1 MKNISLKTILLLLL
15 LCMGSTS
22 RITASSVDSA
32 SPWIVSSA
40 LYPDKKHDMPQVA
53 YTKKFR
59 HIQLPEFWIDRI
71 ADPDRT
77 ILNDKQI
84 RQFNTQT
91 ANIKKLIY
99 PPEDYNA
106 SYSGEWVGDKLAR
119 QYAFLAIRS
128 FYDEKGK
135 PVADNLLSSLWEN
148 CAFDTIPNS
157 AKTRFALTVRYANH
171 RLAPS
176 RLTLLKKPDQRY
188 FDRNQN
194 AALDIGT
201 PLAILHQSADKK
213 WYFSLSPS
221 SYGWISADDIAFTSQ
236 ENMLHFSRSRN
247 FIVTINPKNA
257 LFSRGRY
264 DDFVRMGVRLPY
276 LGRLGDEAQVQ
287 IPKRG
292 GGGRLILHTATLKYS
307 DIHLG
312 YLRYT
317 PRTIITQ
324 AFKFLNAPY
333 GWGGMFGEQDCSK
346 FIQEIYSTVGITLPR
361 NSGDQELAARP
372 VITFKNHTEERV
384 AELIRTGKP
393 GSTLLHL
400 PGHIMLYLGSYHGV
414 PYMIHTV
421 WGALK
426 GKNPIARTAVT
437 SVYFKNYIDKM
448 DTASAVKP

>member
-1 MKNISLKTILLLLL
+1 MKNISLKTTMLILLL
-15 LCMGSTS
+15 CIGSVS
-22 RITASSVDSA
+22 RIAASSADSA
-32 SPWIVSSA
+32 SPWAVSSA
-40 LYPDKKHDMPQVA
+40 LYPNKKSTMPQVA
-53 YTKKFR
+53 YTKEFR

-71 ADPDRT
+71 ADPDKM

-84 RQFNTQT
+84 KQFNAQT
-91 ANIKKLIY
+91 ANLKKLIY
-99 PPEDYNA
+99 PPEDFNA
-106 SYSGEWVGDKLAR
+106 SYSGEWIGDKLAR
-119 QYAFLAIRS
+119 QYAFLAVRS
-128 FYDEKGK
+128 FYDEEGK
-135 PVADNLLSSLWEN
+135 PIADTLMPDLWKN
-148 CAFDTIPNS
+148 CAFDTIPDK
-157 AKTRFALTVRYANH
+157 AKTRFALTVKYANH

-176 RLTLLKKPDQRY
+176 GLTLLKKPDQHY

-236 ENMLHFSRSRN
+236 EDMLRFSRSKN
-247 FIVTINPKNA
+247 FVITINPKNA
-257 LFSRGRY
+257 LFSQGHY
-264 DDFVRMGVRLPY
+264 ADFVRMGVRLPY
-276 LGRLGDEAQVQ
+276 LGRLGDDAQVQ
-287 IPKRG
+287 IPRRDG
-292 GGGRLILHTATLKYS
+292 EGRLILHTATLKYS

-317 PRTIITQ
+317 PRSIITQ

-346 FIQEIYSTVGITLPR
+346 FIQEIFSTVGIALPR
-361 NSGDQELAARP
+361 NSGDQEQASSPLIAFENSTA
-372 VITFKNHTEERV
+372 KRV
-384 AELIRTGKP
+384 AQLRQKGEP

-400 PGHIMLYLGSYHGV
+400 PGHIMLYLGSYNGA

-421 WGALK
+421 WGAVK

-437 SVYFKNYIDKM
+437 TVYFKNYIDKM
-448 DTASAVKP
+448 DTAVAVKP